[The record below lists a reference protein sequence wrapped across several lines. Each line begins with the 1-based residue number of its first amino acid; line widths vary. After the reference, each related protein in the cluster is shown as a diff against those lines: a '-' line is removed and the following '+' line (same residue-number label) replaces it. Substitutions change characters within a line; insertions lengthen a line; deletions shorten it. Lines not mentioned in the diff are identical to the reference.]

1 MAQTYGPTGEGV
13 KPKLGV
19 DATMGDSLAQPG
31 GASKAPAGV
40 STDIPEFAAPAGSNA
55 GDRKPPAGGAA
66 PEFAGPGG
74 AQGFSH
80 GSK

>member
-19 DATMGDSLAQPG
+19 DATMGDSLAMPG
-31 GASKAPAGV
+31 GAQLV
-40 STDIPEFAAPAGSNA
+40 SGSMNVDIPEFAAPATRDA
-55 GDRKPPAGGAA
+55 GEIKPAPAGAT
-66 PEFAGPGG
+66 PDFAGPGG

-80 GSK
+80 GK

>member
-19 DATMGDSLAQPG
+19 DATMGDSLASPG
-31 GASKAPAGV
+31 GGQAAKGG
-40 STDIPEFAAPAGSNA
+40 STDIPEFAGPASSDSGQ
-55 GDRKPPAGGAA
+55 RKPASAGAA

-74 AQGFSH
+74 AQGYSH